1 MIFQTSKSRNFR
13 VKDLWGLN
21 TKNKQM
27 KFLKYIICLILLN
40 SNAKMCSQNN
50 TERRWLIIVADDKN
64 LSFKQQFEWIEAEK
78 ESAIERRIGVMQWT
92 DDYIIPIFNSPT
104 KSIEPSDY
112 LKRKIS
118 NEKKFEVILVGLDGG
133 IKLRQD
139 QPATTDKLFSLIDS
153 MPMRQHEMRQNKR

>member
-1 MIFQTSKSRNFR
+1 
-13 VKDLWGLN
+13 
-21 TKNKQM
+21 
-27 KFLKYIICLILLN
+27 
-40 SNAKMCSQNN
+40 MCSQNN

-139 QPATTDKLFSLIDS
+139 QPATTDKIFSLIDS